1 MAASRGRSRK
11 SFDRFLK
18 LYRYKDLAFRMT
30 NWPLIRELGRPVI
43 DYRNT
48 NLTYVPIHQEMELPA
63 GTAAPLS
70 VIEHFIREASHHV
83 ILRRCPCRSENGC
96 RDFDPYFGCTFLGPA
111 ARDVD
116 PEVGRHVSMEEA
128 LEHLHRATEMGLVSC
143 LGKFRG
149 DAIMLGV
156 RDHHRLMT
164 ICHCCPCCCI
174 STAIPLASREAR
186 DLLVRMEGLVV
197 EVDEERCRGCGKCVE
212 ACVFRQ
218 VRLVEREP
226 AADALPPAGPEAPA
240 SRAAAEQAPQAA
252 SRGTVTFSGHDGGP
266 AGGEPG
272 EFPGG
277 EAIEPGR
284 AAKRSRM
291 VAVIGEECKGCG
303 RCAMVC
309 PEKAMRIRIQD
320 PSYMEACVRRI
331 SSTVDVR

>member
-1 MAASRGRSRK
+1 
-11 SFDRFLK
+11 
-18 LYRYKDLAFRMT
+18 MT
-30 NWPLIRELGRPVI
+30 NWPLIRQLGRPVI

-48 NLTYVPIHQEMELPA
+48 NLTYVPIHQELELPA

-128 LEHLHRATEMGLVSC
+128 IEHLHRATEMGLVSC

-226 AADALPPAGPEAPA
+226 AADAPSPAGPEAPDA
-240 SRAAAEQAPQAA
+240 RPESTPGVRTSGYETGAKGTYHEVAPSTRLDSR
-252 SRGTVTFSGHDGGP
+252 R
-266 AGGEPG
+266 
-272 EFPGG
+272 
-277 EAIEPGR
+277 
-284 AAKRSRM
+284 RSRK
-291 VAVIGEECKGCG
+291 VAVIGVECKGCG
-303 RCAMVC
+303 RCAMAC
-309 PEKAMRIRIQD
+309 PEKAVRISVQD
-320 PSYMEACVRRI
+320 PSYIETCVRRI
-331 SSTVDVR
+331 SSTVEVR

>member
-1 MAASRGRSRK
+1 MSASRGRSRK
-11 SFDRFLK
+11 SFDRFLR
-18 LYRYKDLAFRMT
+18 LYRYKDLVFRMT
-30 NWPLIRELGRPVI
+30 NWPVIRQLGGPII

-48 NLTYVPIHQEMELPA
+48 NLTYVPIYQEMELPA

-70 VIEHFIREASHHV
+70 VIEHFIREAAHHV
-83 ILRRCPCRSENGC
+83 ILHRCPCRSENGC

-116 PEVGRHVSMEEA
+116 PEVGRHVSAEEA
-128 LEHLHRATEMGLVSC
+128 LEHLYRATEMGLVSC

-174 STAIPLASREAR
+174 STAIPLASRRAR

-197 EVDEERCRGCGKCVE
+197 EVDPDRCQGCGKCVE
-212 ACVFRQ
+212 ACIFRQ

-226 AADALPPAGPEAPA
+226 AGD
-240 SRAAAEQAPQAA
+240 SRAAA
-252 SRGTVTFSGHDGGP
+252 GP
-266 AGGEPG
+266 ATSAAQGVVATGEGSSAPSKG
-272 EFPGG
+272 SS
-277 EAIEPGR
+277 
-284 AAKRSRM
+284 KRVSRM
-291 VAVIGEECKGCG
+291 AVIGEECKGCG

-309 PEKAMRIRIQD
+309 PEKAVRIRIEN
-320 PSYMEACVRRI
+320 PSYIEACVRRI
-331 SSTVDVR
+331 SSSVEVR